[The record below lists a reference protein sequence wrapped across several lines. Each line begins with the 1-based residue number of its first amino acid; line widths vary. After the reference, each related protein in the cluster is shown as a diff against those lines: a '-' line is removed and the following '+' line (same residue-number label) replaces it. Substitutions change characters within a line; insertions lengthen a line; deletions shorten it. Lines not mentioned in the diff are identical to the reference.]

1 MMTRKDYII
10 IAEAVN
16 EATKWLNVKSERAC
30 VRLAFHDKLQANYE
44 NFDALKFWQAIDTE

>member
-1 MMTRKDYII
+1 MMTRKDYIL

-44 NFDALKFWQAIDTE
+44 NFDALKWWQAIDTE